1 MYQMKASLASPNP
14 VHPVH
19 QRSEMLTDSLRMI
32 VTDSML
38 EIVAKLMANPRP
50 PSVGLTREKAA
61 EIRHKYPEQSLRA
74 LGREYGVS
82 QEAVRQV
89 VLNRTWRD
97 PNYTVPAMPRRGR
110 PADVPP
116 FSFGFKR

>member
-1 MYQMKASLASPNP
+1 
-14 VHPVH
+14 V
-19 QRSEMLTDSLRMI
+19 I
-32 VTDSML
+32 VTEHAQAIIARL
-38 EIVAKLMANPRP
+38 LANPRT
-50 PSVGLTREKAA
+50 SVGLTREKAA
-61 EIRHKYPEQSLRA
+61 EIRRKYPERSLRS

-89 VLNRTWRD
+89 VLNRSYRD
-97 PNYTVPAMPRRGR
+97 PEYVPVAMPRRGR